1 MADAPCM
8 YCLRCARDV
17 AVEYQNSAAR
27 RRWWRAYFLIPL
39 FLLPASPFL
48 AADYVVCLPLMMAY
62 MLGMGP
68 VLAIVRER
76 PTCAE
81 CGALILPPEP
91 AVAPARAASGP

>member
-1 MADAPCM
+1 MADHEHCAR
-8 YCLRCARDV
+8 CLRDV
-17 AVEYQNSAAR
+17 QVEYENSAAM
-27 RRWWRAYFLIPL
+27 RRWWRLYFLIPL

-48 AADYVVCLPLMMAY
+48 AGDFAISLPLMMAY

-81 CGALILPPEP
+81 CGALILAPEHASTP
-91 AVAPARAASGP
+91 GRSRA